1 MRINPYEIHI
11 DDPDFYEELYV
22 WSTKGKSNKWSW
34 SMKMFGQTDRGAFD
48 TLDHDKHRMR
58 REPWN
63 RCFSKSTV
71 ARLQPLLI
79 QTCVNKM
86 CDRLAEHQAAGKT
99 VLMTHVYACLAAD
112 VISKYAFPK
121 GYGLLE
127 APDFPSGQ
135 HDAMMALTEMCHLFK
150 QFGWLFPALIGMPL
164 WLTRWM
170 SPEFDLVVKERDALL
185 EQCIEVAEQ
194 RKTTENQEKD
204 NREDMAGRP
213 SMVEAFLDS
222 NLPEADK
229 AVGRIQTEM
238 FGAMQAGTLTSS
250 HSLTMA
256 TYFIL
261 ADTEVHHRLMTML
274 EREVPDPCDPPNLK
288 ELEQM
293 DYLMAVVYET
303 LRLYSGVSQR
313 LQRIFPDR
321 SLQYQEWTIP
331 PGTPMSMTPVHVHDN
346 PTIFPEPYEFKPDR
360 WLPLD
365 TNGMRQQKYLVA
377 FGKGSRSCVGMELAK
392 AEILTALASVF
403 RRFGRQMRLVDCVRA
418 RDIDIVRDKFNPL
431 PSKASNGLIVAFDKT
446 AV

>member
-1 MRINPYEIHI
+1 MR
-11 DDPDFYEELYV
+11 
-22 WSTKGKSNKWSW
+22 
-34 SMKMFGQTDRGAFD
+34 MFGQADRAAFE

-71 ARLQPLLI
+71 SRLQPLLI

-99 VLMTHVYACLAAD
+99 VLMTHVYACLTAD
-112 VISKYAFPK
+112 MISEYAFPK
-121 GYGLLE
+121 GYGFLD
-127 APDFPSGQ
+127 APAFPSRQ
-135 HDAMMALTEMCHLFK
+135 YDAMIAVTEMSHLLK
-150 QFGWLFPALIGMPL
+150 QFGWLFPVLVGMPL

-170 SPEFDLVVKERDALL
+170 SPEFYLVVKERDAML

-194 RKTTENQEKD
+194 KKIVEAQEKD

-213 SMVEAFLDS
+213 SMVETFLDS

-229 AVGRIQTEM
+229 ALERIQGEM
-238 FGAMQAGTLTSS
+238 FDAMQAGTLTSS
-250 HSLTMA
+250 HALKMA

-261 ADTEVHHRLMTML
+261 ADAEIHHRLMIML
-274 EREVPDPCDPPNLK
+274 EREIPDPYDPPNLK

-331 PGTPMSMTPVHVHDN
+331 PGTPMSMTTVHVHAN
-346 PTIFPEPYEFKPDR
+346 SAIFPEPYEFKPDR
-360 WLPLD
+360 WLPID
-365 TNGMRQQKYLVA
+365 TNGMRRQKYLVA

-392 AEILTALASVF
+392 AEILTALANVF
-403 RRFGRQMRLVDCVRA
+403 RRFGRQMRMVDCVRG
-418 RDIDIVRDKFNPL
+418 RDIDIVRDMFNAL
-431 PSKASNGLIVAFDKT
+431 PSKESNGLVVAFDKT